1 MRIFEVVTEAAG
13 DFEKYRQLGKDPLK
27 LAGHLAK
34 EVPASAVSAVVKTGK
49 LGANL
54 ADFSDDEPDISKK
67 TKSSDKSSST
77 KKTASTEKSA
87 STSTATVNVEKT
99 KSILD
104 KLIKGEAASQ
114 EDLQHVMK
122 LRNQVDDPQLQM
134 ALDKIQRGST
144 LEFTDQRQLQIY
156 RNSL

>member
-1 MRIFEVVTEAAG
+1 MRIFEIVTEAEG

-27 LAGHLAK
+27 LAGHLAT
-34 EVPASAVSAVVKTGK
+34 EVPSSAVSAVVKTGK

-54 ADFSDDEPDISKK
+54 TGMDDDEPEEK
-67 TKSSDKSSST
+67 KSSKTSST
-77 KKTASTEKSA
+77 LKSPDVEKTVD
-87 STSTATVNVEKT
+87 TSTVSVEKT

-104 KLIKGEAASQ
+104 KLINGESASQ
-114 EDLQHVMK
+114 QDLQHVMK
-122 LRNQVDDPQLQM
+122 LRNQVDDPQLQT

-144 LEFTDQRQLQIY
+144 LEFTDQRQLTIY

>member
-1 MRIFEVVTEAAG
+1 MRIFEIVTEAEG
-13 DFEKYRQLGKDPLK
+13 DFEKYRQLGSNPFK

-34 EVPASAVSAVVKTGK
+34 EVPTSAVSAVVKTGK
-49 LGANL
+49 LGKNL
-54 ADFSDDEPDISKK
+54 AGISDDEPDVSKK
-67 TKSSDKSSST
+67 TISFDKSS
-77 KKTASTEKSA
+77 STEKSA
-87 STSTATVNVEKT
+87 STSTATVSVEKT
-99 KSILD
+99 KLILD

-134 ALDKIQRGST
+134 TLDKIQRGSA
-144 LEFTDQRQLQIY
+144 LEFSDQRQLKIY

>member
-1 MRIFEVVTEAAG
+1 MRIFEIVTEAEG

-54 ADFSDDEPDISKK
+54 TGMDDDEPDISKK
-67 TKSSDKSSST
+67 SKSSDKSS
-77 KKTASTEKSA
+77 STEKSA
-87 STSTATVNVEKT
+87 STSTATVSVEKT
-99 KSILD
+99 KLILD

-114 EDLQHVMK
+114 QDLQHVMK

>member
-1 MRIFEVVTEAAG
+1 MRIFEIVTEAEG

-27 LAGHLAK
+27 LAGHLAT

-54 ADFSDDEPDISKK
+54 TGMDDDEPEEK
-67 TKSSDKSSST
+67 KSS
-77 KKTASTEKSA
+77 KTASKSA
-87 STSTATVNVEKT
+87 SVDTQKTTDTSTVSVEKT

-104 KLIKGEAASQ
+104 KLINGESASQ
-114 EDLQHVMK
+114 QDLQHVMK
-122 LRNQVDDPQLQM
+122 LRNQVDDTQLQM
-134 ALDKIQRGST
+134 TLDKIQRGSA
-144 LEFTDQRQLQIY
+144 LEFTDQRQLKIY

>member
-1 MRIFEVVTEAAG
+1 MRIFEIVTEAEG

-54 ADFSDDEPDISKK
+54 TGMDDDEPEEEKLSK
-67 TKSSDKSSST
+67 TPS
-77 KKTASTEKSA
+77 KSA
-87 STSTATVNVEKT
+87 SVDTQKTADTSTVNVEKT

-104 KLIKGEAASQ
+104 KLINGESASQ
-114 EDLQHVMK
+114 QDLQHVMK
-122 LRNQVDDPQLQM
+122 LRNQVDNSQLQM
-134 ALDKIQRGST
+134 TLDKIQRGST

>member
-1 MRIFEVVTEAAG
+1 MRIFEIVTEAEG

-27 LAGHLAK
+27 LAGHLAT
-34 EVPASAVSAVVKTGK
+34 EVPSSAVSAVVKTGK

-54 ADFSDDEPDISKK
+54 TGMDDDEPEEK
-67 TKSSDKSSST
+67 KSS
-77 KKTASTEKSA
+77 KTS
-87 STSTATVNVEKT
+87 STSTSPDVEKTVDTSTVSVEKT

-104 KLIKGEAASQ
+104 KLIKGESASQ

-122 LRNQVDDPQLQM
+122 LRNQVDDPQLQT

-144 LEFTDQRQLQIY
+144 LEFTDQRQLKIY

>member
-1 MRIFEVVTEAAG
+1 MRIFEIVTEAEG

-34 EVPASAVSAVVKTGK
+34 EVPSSAVSAVVKTGK

-54 ADFSDDEPDISKK
+54 TGMDDDEPEEK
-67 TKSSDKSSST
+67 KSSKTSST
-77 KKTASTEKSA
+77 SVSPDVEKTVD
-87 STSTATVNVEKT
+87 TSTVNVEKT

-104 KLIKGEAASQ
+104 KLIKGESASQ

>member
-1 MRIFEVVTEAAG
+1 MRIFEVVTEAEG

-27 LAGHLAK
+27 LVGHLAK

-54 ADFSDDEPDISKK
+54 TGMDDDEPEEK
-67 TKSSDKSSST
+67 KSSKTSST
-77 KKTASTEKSA
+77 FKSPDVEKTADTI
-87 STSTATVNVEKT
+87 TTVSVEKT

-104 KLIKGEAASQ
+104 KLINGESASQ
-114 EDLQHVMK
+114 ADLQHVMK

-134 ALDKIQRGST
+134 AFDKIQRGSA
-144 LEFTDQRQLQIY
+144 LEFTDQRQLKIY

>member
-27 LAGHLAK
+27 LVGHLAK

-54 ADFSDDEPDISKK
+54 TGMDDDEPEEK
-67 TKSSDKSSST
+67 KSSKTSST
-77 KKTASTEKSA
+77 LKSPDVEKTAD
-87 STSTATVNVEKT
+87 TSTVNVEKT

-104 KLIKGEAASQ
+104 KLINGESASQ
-114 EDLQHVMK
+114 EDLRHIMK
-122 LRNQVDDPQLQM
+122 LSNQVDDPQLQM